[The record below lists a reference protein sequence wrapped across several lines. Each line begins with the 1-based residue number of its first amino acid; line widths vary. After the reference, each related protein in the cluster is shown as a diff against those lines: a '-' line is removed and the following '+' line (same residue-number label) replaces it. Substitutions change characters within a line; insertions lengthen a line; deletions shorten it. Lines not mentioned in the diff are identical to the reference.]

1 MTAMVAVV
9 GGGYGGITVAKAL
22 DGLADVVLVEP
33 RDTFV
38 HNVAALRGV
47 VDPAWAERLFIPYGG
62 LLERGRVVRDRAAS
76 IEGTTVVLESGERLE
91 ADYVVIATG
100 STHAFPAKIEEIDS
114 ERAKTRLQAAH
125 LELAAA
131 SSVLLMGAGP
141 VGLEFAGEIKA
152 AWPDKRVIVTD
163 TQTDLLS
170 GRFPDEFRAEVR
182 RQLDELGIEVVLGA
196 APEGHFDL
204 RFACFAPAQPGREVT
219 PELRVVGEERVFA
232 IGDANDVPEM
242 KTARHAQFHAEVVA
256 ANITAMIEGRDDLA
270 AYEPSPDAIVLPLGP
285 KAGVSYAPEVGVL
298 GAETTVDIKGTLFIE
313 MYEEIL
319 GLVTV

>member
-1 MTAMVAVV
+1 MVAVV

-22 DGLADVVLVEP
+22 DSVADVVLVEP

-62 LLERGRVVRDRAAS
+62 LLERGRVVRGRAAS

-114 ERAKTRLQAAH
+114 ERARMRLQDAH

-131 SSVLLMGAGP
+131 SSVLLVGAGP

-152 AWPDKRVIVTD
+152 AWPDKRVTVTD

-170 GRFPDEFRAEVR
+170 GRFPEEFRAEVR

-196 APEGHFDL
+196 APSGDFDL
-204 RFACFAPAQPGREVT
+204 RFACFAPAQRPGREVT

-242 KTARHAQFHAEVVA
+242 KTARHAQFQAEVVA
-256 ANITAMIEGRDDLA
+256 ANITAMIEGRADLA
-270 AYEPSPDAIVLPLGP
+270 AYAPSPDAIVLPLGP

-298 GAETTVDIKGTLFIE
+298 GVEATVDIKGTLFVE
-313 MYEEIL
+313 MYEELL
-319 GLVTV
+319 GLVTA